1 MRCLSFKDSLNESIQ
16 PNYSQI
22 VVILISWL
30 SPVCWRKHWFHNI
43 VFIDLNT
50 SCFCQINIGLLCHS
64 EAPGNPDKKGYISNT
79 CKMMKPSFPLGV
91 SPSAL
96 MVIAGVTMEIPFSR
110 VTIQIFSHIA
120 RKVNLHQVLLLEAFH
135 TKGIMLKAVMTVSY
149 FWELH
154 HHSWFV
160 Y

>member
-1 MRCLSFKDSLNESIQ
+1 
-16 PNYSQI
+16 
-22 VVILISWL
+22 
-30 SPVCWRKHWFHNI
+30 
-43 VFIDLNT
+43 
-50 SCFCQINIGLLCHS
+50 
-64 EAPGNPDKKGYISNT
+64 
-79 CKMMKPSFPLGV
+79 MMKPSFPLGV

-135 TKGIMLKAVMTVSY
+135 TKGIMLKAVMAVSY

-154 HHSWFV
+154 HQGIILDFNDLYIKNLLNVPFLNYVTHNNRKTCLRVFV
-160 Y
+160 QGIIN